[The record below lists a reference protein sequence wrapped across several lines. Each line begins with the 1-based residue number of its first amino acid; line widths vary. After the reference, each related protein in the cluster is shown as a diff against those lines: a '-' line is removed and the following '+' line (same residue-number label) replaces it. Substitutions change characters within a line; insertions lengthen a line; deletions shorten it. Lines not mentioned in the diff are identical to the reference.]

1 MLNEI
6 IRFVQEYPKLFIFII
21 VEIVYIV
28 VFFVDILKIK
38 KQPSKRKMI
47 AWVLQTIVLI
57 LSIILLVIFIFNRDL
72 II

>member
-6 IRFVQEYPKLFIFII
+6 IKFVQEYPKLFVFII
-21 VEIVYIV
+21 AEIVYIV
-28 VFFVDILKIK
+28 VFFRDILKIK
-38 KQPSKRKMI
+38 ERPSKRKMI